1 MYSNIVTVSTY
12 INRDAFVDL
21 ELGQALYTSHHSKS
35 TLGHVGSRTF
45 FSPGLRL
52 IVGGCRRKVVPLWS
66 CWKAKE
72 ISAGSI
78 ELFRIVSI
86 SVFSGFTLTP
96 SRCLQGSRVAWGGG
110 VTTTFTH
117 HCSRQCQC

>member
-1 MYSNIVTVSTY
+1 MHT
-12 INRDAFVDL
+12 
-21 ELGQALYTSHHSKS
+21 LYTA
-35 TLGHVGSRTF
+35 LQERPGLTF

-52 IVGGCRRKVVPLWS
+52 MVGGCRRKVVPLWS

-72 ISAGSI
+72 ISVGSN

-96 SRCLQGSRVAWGGG
+96 SRCLQGSGVAWGGG
-110 VTTTFTH
+110 VITTFTH
-117 HCSRQCQC
+117 HCSQQCQC